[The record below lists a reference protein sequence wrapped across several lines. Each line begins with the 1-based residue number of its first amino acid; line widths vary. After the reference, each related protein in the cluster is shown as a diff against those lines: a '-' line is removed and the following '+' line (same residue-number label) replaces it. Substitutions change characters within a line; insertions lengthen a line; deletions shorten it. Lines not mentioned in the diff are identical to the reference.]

1 VVLTDI
7 EGAKADS
14 MDVRVVGEQFT
25 WTFHYRDAD
34 GKPVSSHQLYVP
46 VGRQVEFDVQSKDV
60 LHDFWVP
67 AFRVKIDAVRGIT
80 THVVATPNRIGRY
93 PVVCAELC
101 GLGHA
106 AMRQTAHVVSADDFD
121 RWLTSQSDKAQAGG
135 GGAAPEGGGGESAAA
150 DGKTI
155 FTSEEG
161 GCQGCHTLSDAGA
174 NATIGPDLDKALAG
188 ASKAQIRES
197 IVKPNA
203 EIEKGYSPDIMPQNF
218 EETLG
223 ADRVDAL
230 VDYLAEVTKR

>member
-1 VVLTDI
+1 VL
-7 EGAKADS
+7 
-14 MDVRVVGEQFT
+14 
-25 WTFHYRDAD
+25 
-34 GKPVSSHQLYVP
+34 
-46 VGRQVEFDVQSKDV
+46 
-60 LHDFWVP
+60 
-67 AFRVKIDAVRGIT
+67 
-80 THVVATPNRIGRY
+80 
-93 PVVCAELC
+93 
-101 GLGHA
+101 
-106 AMRQTAHVVSADDFD
+106 SADDFD

-174 NATIGPDLDKALAG
+174 NGTVGPDLDKALAG